1 MSSGLTGARFRP
13 RRVLGGSLPRRSPR
27 LMAAIPRL
35 DADAILRDA
44 GLLGRLLETSPRPA
58 PGRAGDLREPAVP
71 VPPSRAGRAIKM
83 VRTRANYQ
91 NMTKRPD
98 AADAHDVQYE
108 PLSRPTASAG
118 RIFPC
123 SMNLFDP
130 QIHLKLGYRV
140 ESAFFGLS
148 SCDNRRCPRQASATA
163 SQIAPSAQRT
173 PVGRCCAVQAISRLV
188 NRARIEPPGGRLL
201 RRTGTAYGSARRGH
215 RSAASRSSIA
225 ITGDVV
231 TA

>member
-27 LMAAIPRL
+27 LMAAILRL

-98 AADAHDVQYE
+98 AVDAHDVQYE

-173 PVGRCCAVQAISRLV
+173 P
-188 NRARIEPPGGRLL
+188 ARRQVL
-201 RRTGTAYGSARRGH
+201 RSSGDQSARESGSDRASW
-215 RSAASRSSIA
+215 RSAAAPDGHRLRECTPRPPI
-225 ITGDVV
+225 GCEPKQHCHHR
-231 TA
+231 